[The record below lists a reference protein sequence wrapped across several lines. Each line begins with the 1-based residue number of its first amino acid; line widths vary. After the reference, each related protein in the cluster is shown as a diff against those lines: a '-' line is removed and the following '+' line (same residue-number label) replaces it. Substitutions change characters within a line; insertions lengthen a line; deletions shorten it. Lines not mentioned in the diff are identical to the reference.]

1 MYFVYFIPIGDLVNM
16 GSLLRLVLLKSVFVT
31 VFASINNVSTECS
44 KFDFEEKILEK
55 LIKLEYKMQT
65 HEELIN
71 KWKIDLQTGLK
82 NIEEVKQGEYLYH
95 TKFFVG
101 SCCLLFFLYLY

>member
-1 MYFVYFIPIGDLVNM
+1 M

-82 NIEEVKQGEYLYH
+82 NIEEVKQGEYCIYITL
-95 TKFFVG
+95 
-101 SCCLLFFLYLY
+101 SFLQVHVVYCSFYIYIKVIKVSEKS